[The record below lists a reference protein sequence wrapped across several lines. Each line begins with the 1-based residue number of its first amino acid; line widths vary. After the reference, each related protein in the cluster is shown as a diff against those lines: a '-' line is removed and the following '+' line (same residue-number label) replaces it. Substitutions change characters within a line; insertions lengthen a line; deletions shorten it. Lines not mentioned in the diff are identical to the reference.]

1 MEITLEELQSSLKRE
16 TELLNLFR
24 KYSMAEKGFVLGMSL
39 ELLPELQN
47 LPKLEE
53 LIRREL
59 PEYESY
65 PVQKKLSVVRY
76 ISLLVAV
83 LRHERNLRRMEY
95 WEGDFLRAKLL
106 DERALNVA
114 RAIKKELTRKRAPKR
129 ERLERLKGEIL
140 SLHRQGY
147 GTKVI
152 AEYLK
157 RAHRLRVT
165 RQYLWQCLKKWEQ
178 ESTEQAQ
185 RT

>member
-95 WEGDFLRAKLL
+95 W
-106 DERALNVA
+106 
-114 RAIKKELTRKRAPKR
+114 
-129 ERLERLKGEIL
+129 
-140 SLHRQGY
+140 
-147 GTKVI
+147 
-152 AEYLK
+152 
-157 RAHRLRVT
+157 
-165 RQYLWQCLKKWEQ
+165 
-178 ESTEQAQ
+178 
-185 RT
+185 